1 MTERRHQPMR
11 REINEIFRDPSG
23 RVSEAKLFS
32 VIGKLALLWVWVRAY
47 ETVIADATILSIFVL
62 SWIAPDLL
70 KKLISSRAG
79 VSAAPD
85 VPK

>member
-1 MTERRHQPMR
+1 MTDRRHQAMR
-11 REINEIFRDPSG
+11 RDFNEIIRDPSG

-32 VIGKLALLWVWVRAY
+32 VIGKLALLWVWVKAY
-47 ETVIADATILSIFVL
+47 ETIIADATILSVFVL

-79 VSAAPD
+79 VAPPQD
-85 VPK
+85 GSK